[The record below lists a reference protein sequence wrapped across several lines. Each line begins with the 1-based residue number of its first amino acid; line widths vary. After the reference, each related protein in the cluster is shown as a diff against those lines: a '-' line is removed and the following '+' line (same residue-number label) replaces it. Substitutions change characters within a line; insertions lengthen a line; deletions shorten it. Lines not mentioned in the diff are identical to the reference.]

1 MKYGRALLVLVSWAV
16 CATAAHGQASPTA
29 TGPGGYI
36 SVGGAVSAY
45 NTDYGKAWLKG
56 ATVYVDVNPT
66 RKIGV
71 EGEYRFL
78 LKQENTGIRER
89 TLMGG
94 PKYSFRN
101 HGIDPYAKVL
111 VGLGWFDFPF
121 GYATGRYF
129 VLAPGAGVDWRI
141 GRKLQVRLIE
151 FQYQSWP
158 QFTYGT
164 MHPYGFSSGISFRV
178 F

>member
-1 MKYGRALLVLVSWAV
+1 MKCGRSLLAVVSWAV
-16 CATAAHGQASPTA
+16 CSTTAHSQASPTA

-78 LKQENTGIRER
+78 LKQEGTGIRER
-89 TLMGG
+89 TLLGG

-111 VGLGWFDFPF
+111 
-121 GYATGRYF
+121 GRPRM
-129 VLAPGAGVDWRI
+129 V
-141 GRKLQVRLIE
+141 
-151 FQYQSWP
+151 
-158 QFTYGT
+158 
-164 MHPYGFSSGISFRV
+164 
-178 F
+178 